1 MSYSRD
7 GILREQHSCHHSDRA
22 HNDLNLVVFAVI
34 GDGIGDVMMLV
45 ALAIPGFMRFQCLIG
60 DEDVGWFSVTIDAFF
75 DEFLAIKNPLWR
87 G

>member
-1 MSYSRD
+1 M
-7 GILREQHSCHHSDRA
+7 
-22 HNDLNLVVFAVI
+22 
-34 GDGIGDVMMLV
+34 MMLV

-60 DEDVGWFSVTIDAFF
+60 DEDVGWFGVTIDAFF